1 MGSKRK
7 LLESKDC
14 VDGLYISEVWTKSML
29 TKGYT
34 QNKKE
39 QLSSSFTILVRVR
52 TGTKISK
59 LLLRCSHPHR
69 STYIK
74 FNNNY
79 SIITTMKTKNKK
91 TITPQVRFTLALNA
105 TWSILRDPVLTKLY
119 ARHWKRYITRAT
131 KEIAPTERLL
141 TLYGF
146 VFNVMYHEV

>member
-34 QNKKE
+34 QNKKRAAE
-39 QLSSSFTILVRVR
+39 QLIYYSRPR
-52 TGTKISK
+52 TYGDEDKQTAAQVLTS
-59 LLLRCSHPHR
+59 PR

-79 SIITTMKTKNKK
+79 SIITTMKT
-91 TITPQVRFTLALNA
+91 TQLTPNEIRFILAVDA
-105 TWSILRDPVLTKLY
+105 TWTVLRQPVLTKIYHDQWASLY
-119 ARHWKRYITRAT
+119 PRPLSA
-131 KEIAPTERLL
+131 EGEEL
-141 TLYGF
+141 TLYGY
-146 VFNVMYHEV
+146 VFNVMYREV

>member
-34 QNKKE
+34 QNKKRAAE
-39 QLSSSFTILVRVR
+39 QLIYYSRPR
-52 TGTKISK
+52 TYGDEDKQTAAQVLTS
-59 LLLRCSHPHR
+59 PR

-79 SIITTMKTKNKK
+79 SIITTMKT
-91 TITPQVRFTLALNA
+91 TQLTPNEIRFILAVDA
-105 TWSILRDPVLTKLY
+105 TWTVLRQPVLTKIYHDEWASLY
-119 ARHWKRYITRAT
+119 PRPLSADG
-131 KEIAPTERLL
+131 KEL

-146 VFNVMYHEV
+146 VFNIMYQEV

>member
-34 QNKKE
+34 QNKKRAAE
-39 QLSSSFTILVRVR
+39 QLIYYSRPR
-52 TGTKISK
+52 TYGDEDKQTAAQVLTS
-59 LLLRCSHPHR
+59 PR

-79 SIITTMKTKNKK
+79 LIISTMKTNQL
-91 TITPQVRFTLALNA
+91 TPNEIRFILAVDA
-105 TWSILRDPVLTKLY
+105 TWTVLRQPVLTKIYHDQWASLY
-119 ARHWKRYITRAT
+119 PRPLSA
-131 KEIAPTERLL
+131 EGEEL
-141 TLYGF
+141 TLYGY
-146 VFNVMYHEV
+146 VFNVMYKEV

>member
-1 MGSKRK
+1 
-7 LLESKDC
+7 
-14 VDGLYISEVWTKSML
+14 ML

-34 QNKKE
+34 QNKKRATE
-39 QLSSSFTILVRVR
+39 QLIYYSRPR
-52 TGTKISK
+52 TYGDEDKQTAAQVLTS
-59 LLLRCSHPHR
+59 PR
-69 STYIK
+69 STKTK

-79 SIITTMKTKNKK
+79 LIITTMKTKNSKS
-91 TITPQVRFTLALNA
+91 ITPQVRFTLALNA
-105 TWSILRDPVLTKLY
+105 TWSILRDPVLTKMY